1 MGLFDR
7 WFNKTID
14 LNADSQPFWRG
25 FFGGETPSGEAVT
38 FDRAMQLDAVW
49 ACINLIRNSVG
60 TLPCIVYDA
69 DGVTPAKDDDLY
81 GLLHDLPNI
90 DDTAPEFWSM
100 VALCLCLDGNF
111 FAEIKR
117 SGGRIVALNPLH
129 PLAVQVR
136 RDPARGYARY
146 YEYTQ
151 RYYMEGPTG
160 ARRIEEQDMFH
171 VRGMVIPEVD
181 RGLSPIAFERNSI
194 GNAIAGEK
202 SAGRMFKSGLVA
214 TTFLTTD
221 QILKPEQKKQIT
233 DSLTQ
238 FAGADK
244 AGGVTVLEAGMTAQP
259 LSIKPV
265 DAQMLESRQYSVE
278 QICRI
283 FGVPPVMI
291 GHAANG
297 TTTWGSGIEQLIL
310 QFYKSCLLPMV
321 GSIEATI
328 YRDLLT
334 PAQRKTRTV
343 KFNFDSFLEGDSA
356 ARATFLNKMVS
367 GGIYTIN
374 EARGYENKPRID
386 GGDQIIV
393 NGTMTPLDKL
403 GEQPPK
409 VASPQPAN
417 DNQGEPGPA
426 APKKAA

>member
-7 WFNKTID
+7 WFNRTID

-25 FFGGETPSGEAVT
+25 FFGGETPSGEPVT
-38 FDRAMQLDAVW
+38 FDRAMRLDAVW
-49 ACINLIRNSVG
+49 ACINLISNAVG
-60 TLPCIVYDA
+60 QLPCTVYKE
-69 DGVTPAKDDDLY
+69 DGVTPAEGDDLY
-81 GLLHDLPNI
+81 DLLRYLPNI
-90 DDTAPEFWSM
+90 DDTATEFWTM

-117 SGGRIVALNPLH
+117 SGERIVALNPLH

-136 RDPARGYARY
+136 RDPDKGYARY

-151 RYYMEGPTG
+151 RFFEQKPVGV
-160 ARRIEEQDMFH
+160 RRIEEKDMFH
-171 VRGMVIPEVD
+171 VRGMIIPEVD

-202 SAGRMFKSGLVA
+202 SAGRMFKSGLIS
-214 TTFLTTD
+214 TTFLTSD
-221 QILKPEQKKQIT
+221 QILKPEQRKQIEDT
-233 DSLTQ
+233 LKQ
-238 FAGADK
+238 FAGAEK
-244 AGGVTVLEAGMTAQP
+244 AGGVTVLEAG
-259 LSIKPV
+259 LSPHALTIKPV
-265 DAQMLESRQYSVE
+265 DAQMLEARQYSVE

-321 GSIEATI
+321 GRIESTI
-328 YRDLLT
+328 CRDLLT

-343 KFNFDSFLEGDSA
+343 KFNFDAYLEGDSA
-356 ARATFLNKMVS
+356 ARSTFLTKMVS

-374 EARGYENKPRID
+374 EARAYENKPRID
-386 GGDQIIV
+386 GGDKIIV

-403 GEQPPK
+403 GEAPVAPEVQPS
-409 VASPQPAN
+409 AAN
-417 DNQGEPGPA
+417 TNEKPVPA